1 MATTKPSA
9 DKADTTADE
18 TAEID
23 ATSGIQA
30 SADTETAIPTGTKS
44 DVTALGADLGLTR
57 DDLLEMYR
65 LMAVARAVDERM
77 WILNRAGKIPFV
89 ISGQGHEGAQVGLA
103 YGLKKGHDW
112 MVPYYR
118 SVASLITF
126 GMSSREI
133 MLAQFARGVDP
144 SSGGRQMPGHY
155 GIVDRNILS
164 VSSPVAT
171 QLLHATGIA
180 WAAKLKKSDMVTIT
194 YIGEGSS
201 NQGDFHEGLNFAG
214 IHKLPVIYVV
224 ENNGYAISVPMAL
237 QSAVEDIA
245 IRGAGYNMPGVI
257 IDGIDVLACYKAGK
271 EAIERARRGDGPTL
285 IEAKVTR
292 LTAHSSDDQQTKYR
306 SAEELESEKGR
317 DALPVF
323 RQQLRDAGYLDDA
336 TEENMVAEARKVVE
350 DATDWAEAQ
359 SDPDPATAQRHVYA
373 DMPPARMDD
382 PLWTGE
388 RFIGDGGP
396 WGALKGEG

>member
-1 MATTKPSA
+1 MATKTPT
-9 DKADTTADE
+9 KADA
-18 TAEID
+18 
-23 ATSGIQA
+23 SGGA
-30 SADTETAIPTGTKS
+30 F
-44 DVTALGADLGLTR
+44 GADHGLTR
-57 DDLLEMYR
+57 DDLIEMYR
-65 LMAVARAVDERM
+65 MMAIARAVDERM

-126 GMSSREI
+126 GMSPREI

-155 GIVDRNILS
+155 GIIDRNILS

-180 WAAKLKKSDMVTIT
+180 WAAKLKKTGQVTIT

-257 IDGIDVLACYKAGK
+257 VDGTDVLACYKAGV
-271 EAIERARRGDGPTL
+271 EAINRARNGEGPTL

-306 SAEELESEKGR
+306 SAEELESEKTGR
-317 DALPVF
+317 DALPIF
-323 RQQLRDAGYLDDA
+323 RAQLRDAGFLDDA
-336 TEENMVAEARKVVE
+336 TEEAMVAEARKVVE

-359 SDPDPATAQRHVYA
+359 ADPDPATAQRHVYA

-382 PLWTGE
+382 PLWQGA

-396 WGALKGEG
+396 WGALTGEGEDAKPREGGH

>member
-1 MATTKPSA
+1 MATKTPAKTEESA
-9 DKADTTADE
+9 G
-18 TAEID
+18 
-23 ATSGIQA
+23 S
-30 SADTETAIPTGTKS
+30 STGS
-44 DVTALGADLGLTR
+44 ALGADLGLNR
-57 DDLLEMYR
+57 DDLIEMYR
-65 LMAVARAVDERM
+65 LMAITRAVDERM

-103 YGLKKGHDW
+103 YALRKDHDW

-126 GMSSREI
+126 GMSPREI

-155 GIVDRNILS
+155 GIAARNILS

-180 WAAKLKKSDMVTIT
+180 WAAKLRKSDQVVIT

-214 IHKLPVIYVV
+214 VHKLPVIYVV

-237 QSAVEDIA
+237 QSAVQDIA

-257 IDGIDVLACYKAGK
+257 IDGADVLNCYKAGV
-271 EAIERARRGDGPTL
+271 EAIERARAGEGPTL

-292 LTAHSSDDQQTKYR
+292 LTAHSSDDQHTKYR
-306 SAEELESEKGR
+306 SAEELEAEKSR
-317 DALPVF
+317 DPLPRF
-323 RQQLRDAGYLDDA
+323 RDQLRAAGMLDEA
-336 TEENMVAEARKVVE
+336 AEEQIMAESRKVVE
-350 DATDWAEAQ
+350 DATDWAESQ
-359 SDPDPATAQRHVYA
+359 PDPDPATAQRNVYK
-373 DMPPARMDD
+373 DEPPARMDD
-382 PLWTGE
+382 PLWTTE
-388 RFIGDGGP
+388 RFIGDGEA
-396 WGALKGEG
+396 WGVLGASEGAD

>member
-1 MATTKPSA
+1 MATTKPA
-9 DKADTTADE
+9 TTA
-18 TAEID
+18 
-23 ATSGIQA
+23 
-30 SADTETAIPTGTKS
+30 KS
-44 DVTALGADLGLTR
+44 DTPTEGQGVLGADLGLTR

-65 LMAVARAVDERM
+65 LMATARAVDERM

-103 YGLKKGHDW
+103 YALKKGHDW

-155 GIVDRNILS
+155 GIADRNILS

-180 WAAKLKKSDMVTIT
+180 WAAKLRKSDAVTIT
-194 YIGEGSS
+194 YVGEGSS

-214 IHKLPVIYVV
+214 VHKLPVIYVV

-257 IDGIDVLACYKAGK
+257 IDGVDVLGCYRAGRD
-271 EAIERARRGDGPTL
+271 AIERARRGEGPTL

-306 SAEELESEKGR
+306 TAEELEAEKGR
-317 DALPVF
+317 DPLPVF
-323 RQQLRDAGYLDDA
+323 RQQLRDAGFLDDA
-336 TEENMVAEARKVVE
+336 NEENMVAEARKVVE
-350 DATDWAEAQ
+350 DATDWAESQ
-359 SDPDPATAQRHVYA
+359 SDPDPATAQQNVYA

-382 PLWTGE
+382 PLWKGE

-396 WGALKGEG
+396 WGVLKGSGEGSD

>member
-1 MATTKPSA
+1 MATKTPTKAEGQGSA
-9 DKADTTADE
+9 GA
-18 TAEID
+18 
-23 ATSGIQA
+23 SGG
-30 SADTETAIPTGTKS
+30 E
-44 DVTALGADLGLTR
+44 LGADLGLTR
-57 DDLLEMYR
+57 EDLVEMYR
-65 LMAVARAVDERM
+65 LMAITRAVDERM

-89 ISGQGHEGAQVGLA
+89 ISGQGHEGAQVGIA
-103 YGLKKGHDW
+103 YPLRKGHDW

-126 GMSSREI
+126 GMSPREI

-155 GIVDRNILS
+155 GIAARNILS

-180 WAAKLKKSDMVTIT
+180 WAAKLRKTEQVVIT

-214 IHKLPVIYVV
+214 IHHLPVIYVV
-224 ENNGYAISVPMAL
+224 ENNGYAISVPMSL

-245 IRGAGYNMPGVI
+245 IRGAGYNMPGVVV
-257 IDGIDVLACYKAGK
+257 DGADVLACYRAGL
-271 EAIERARRGDGPTL
+271 EAINRARSGEGPTL

-306 SAEELESEKGR
+306 SEEELESEKSR
-317 DALPVF
+317 DPLPRF
-323 RQQLRDAGYLDDA
+323 RDQLRAAGFLDEA
-336 TEENMVAEARKVVE
+336 TEEQMVAESRKVVE
-350 DATDWAEAQ
+350 DATEWAEAQ
-359 SDPDPATAQRHVYA
+359 PDPDPATAQRNVYA
-373 DMPPARMDD
+373 KEPPARMDD

-396 WGALKGEG
+396 WGALEGDS